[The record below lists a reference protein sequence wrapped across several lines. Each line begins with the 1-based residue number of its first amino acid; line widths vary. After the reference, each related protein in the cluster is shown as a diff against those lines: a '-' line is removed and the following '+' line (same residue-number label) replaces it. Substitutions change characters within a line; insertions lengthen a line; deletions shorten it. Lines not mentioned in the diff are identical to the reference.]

1 MAYIAP
7 FDSPRLRHAYE
18 RPALCALE
26 AAALAAQ
33 HALRHRF
40 PPTLDRTDGSPP
52 PYSRIL
58 ALILID
64 RLGELLATI
73 DLYEQQIAHEPS
85 HTDPR
90 RP

>member
-1 MAYIAP
+1 MAYIPP
-7 FDSPRLRHAYE
+7 FDSPPLRHAYE
-18 RPALCALE
+18 RPALCTLE

-40 PPTLDRTDGSPP
+40 PPALGPTDGSPP

-73 DLYEQQIAHEPS
+73 DLYEQQLAHEVS
-85 HTDPR
+85 HTNR
-90 RP
+90 CRP